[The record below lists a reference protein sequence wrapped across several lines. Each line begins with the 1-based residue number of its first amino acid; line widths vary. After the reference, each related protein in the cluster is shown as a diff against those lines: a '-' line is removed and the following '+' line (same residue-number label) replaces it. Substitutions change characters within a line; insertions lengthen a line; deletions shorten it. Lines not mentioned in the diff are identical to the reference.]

1 MVGLE
6 APGFA
11 GEDLLGGRPA
21 GLDRRLRGKVV
32 LLEFGSIYSSAGM
45 ARLPV
50 LTRLRA
56 AYPPEQ
62 LAIFNVY
69 LDVTNPQRV
78 LKQFRSLDVQVGFPV
93 VIDRDFKISKGYQV
107 ESLPTTVV
115 VDRDGVVVMAAAG
128 HSATSERELE
138 KLLDDLIGGKHRE
151 ETRTAIPA
159 DGPGEQLEVQTPESF
174 TKTSG
179 REVRVVGSVSG
190 TGRTEVFYKL
200 NDQPEKRTTAEDG
213 VFHFSTVLALGM
225 NLVEVRGEAAPGEFV
240 SQSLVVFREAA
251 YGSEFRSELPRY
263 LFHQDEDQKTCPS
276 CHRLELNAEERSVAA
291 PTGLCASCHSDLLTV
306 PGAHKPVLAGTCLSC
321 HDEQS
326 APARYRPRAGSRS
339 FCSGCHPSP
348 SCPHLAKV
356 GQKPL
361 MRLSAE
367 DTEALCDPAGLIRC
381 TSCHEG
387 HASSYRKL
395 ARGTR
400 QAGTCAVLCHDRQPA
415 TGGGAKPGR

>member
-11 GEDLLGGRPA
+11 GKDLLGGGPA
-21 GLDRRLRGKVV
+21 GLDRSLRGKVV

-45 ARLPV
+45 ARLPT
-50 LTRLRA
+50 LMRLRA
-56 AYPPEQ
+56 AYPREQ
-62 LAIFNVY
+62 LAIFTVF

-93 VIDRDFKISKGYQV
+93 VIDHDFRISKGYQV

-128 HSATSERELE
+128 HSGTSERELE

-151 ETRTAIPA
+151 ETKTAIPA
-159 DGPGEQLEVQTPESF
+159 DGPGDQLEVQVPESF
-174 TKTSG
+174 TKTTG

-190 TGRTEVFYKL
+190 AGRTEVFYKL

-213 VFHFSTVLALGM
+213 VFHFATVLALGM
-225 NLVEVRGEAAPGEFV
+225 NLVEVRVEAAPGEFV
-240 SQSLVVFREAA
+240 SESLVVFREAA
-251 YGSEFRSELPRY
+251 YGREFRSELPRY
-263 LFHQDEDQKTCPS
+263 LFHRDEDQKGCPG
-276 CHRLELNAEERSVAA
+276 CHRLELSAGERSVTA
-291 PTGLCASCHSDLLTV
+291 PTGLCATCHGELLAV
-306 PGAHKPVLAGTCLSC
+306 PGAHKPVAAGVCLRC

-326 APARYRPRAGSRS
+326 APARFRPRMGGRS
-339 FCSGCHPSP
+339 FCLGCHTSP
-348 SCPHLAKV
+348 ACPHLAKA

-367 DTEALCDPAGLIRC
+367 DSEALCDPAGLIRC
-381 TSCHEG
+381 SSCHEG

-400 QAGTCAVLCHDRQPA
+400 QAGTCAVLCHDLKPA